1 MRKVLDSAYMDP
13 FAVRDIV
20 TVEVLDPV
28 NGTSLRWTGAS
39 TIATRSIP
47 LGRPPWHVTFPS
59 SIVDSVIQDVDK
71 RNSPGGTTT
80 EDLGRKTVAGVV
92 TVGTRTTD
100 VRSIGKLVREVWFS
114 DDLKIAVTDTFTKPR
129 GQQNTIE
136 IRDITLAEPDPSLF
150 EPPQGYTVKDEAPFQ
165 FPGGGVLD
173 GIRLPPPPPPP
184 PHQPPPGVAPTQ

>member
-129 GQQNTIE
+129 G
-136 IRDITLAEPDPSLF
+136 
-150 EPPQGYTVKDEAPFQ
+150 
-165 FPGGGVLD
+165 
-173 GIRLPPPPPPP
+173 
-184 PHQPPPGVAPTQ
+184 